1 MLTEKA
7 EILIEKLVARGETLA
22 VAESCTGG
30 MLSSR
35 LTDVNGASQVFL
47 GGAVAYSNQLKCR
60 MLNVGLNVIEEYGA
74 VSAEC
79 AIDMNRGVL
88 ENMAS
93 DHAISI
99 TGIAGPGG
107 ATSDKPVGL
116 VYIAIGNSETIEAF
130 EFRFYGNRNDVRR
143 QAVAQALELMLRE
156 LAE

>member
-7 EILIEKLVARGETLA
+7 EKMIEKLIARGETLA

-47 GGAVAYSNQLKCR
+47 GGVVAYSNQLKCR
-60 MLNVGLNVIEEYGA
+60 MLNVGLDVIGEYGA

-107 ATSDKPVGL
+107 ASAEKPVGL
-116 VYIAIGNSETIEAF
+116 VYIAIGNAETIEAF
-130 EFRFYGNRNDVRR
+130 EFHFYGNRNEIRS
-143 QAVAQALELMLRE
+143 QAVSQALELMLKDISD
-156 LAE
+156 